1 MDKKMREILGIM
13 PENLRTLLKQG
24 LMGRWESLEEIRIR
38 INRPLI
44 VGTAEGNFAILKDGN
59 ISPAIG
65 GAYIICEADIKRVFC
80 NLCENSVYAHEEE
93 IRQGYISIK
102 GGHRA
107 GFSGK
112 AVVRG
117 GRIETVKEINSINIR
132 VARERIGCGNEYIK
146 EILKDGKVKNT
157 LVISP
162 PGCGKTTL
170 LRDLTRII
178 SNSGIKV
185 SVIDERGEIG
195 ACFCS
200 VPQNDLGVQTDII
213 EDAPKKEGIP
223 LMLRSMSPNVI
234 VCDEIATEADAQ
246 SVKKCFGSGVSVI
259 ASAHSGKFEEIKCNP
274 LIKGLIGGNG
284 FEKIIVLKRNNASF
298 SKRIVGEVIEV
309 KL

>member
-1 MDKKMREILGIM
+1 MDKKMIEILGIM
-13 PENLRTLLKQG
+13 PENLKILLKKG
-24 LMGRWESLEEIRIR
+24 LSGLWGNLEEIRIR
-38 INRPLI
+38 INKPLI
-44 VGTAEGNFAILKDGN
+44 VGTSEGNFAILKDGN

-65 GAYIICEADIKRVFC
+65 GAYIVNEGDIRRVFC

-93 IRQGYISIK
+93 IRQGYITIK

-117 GRIETVKEINSINIR
+117 GKIETVRDISSINIR
-132 VARERIGCGNEYIK
+132 VSKERIGCGNEYIN
-146 EILKDGKVKNT
+146 EILKNGKIKNT

-170 LRDLTRII
+170 LRDLTRLI

-195 ACFCS
+195 ACYLS

-213 EDAPKKEGIP
+213 EDAPKKEAIP
-223 LMLRSMSPNVI
+223 IMLRSMSPRVI
-234 VCDEIATEADAQ
+234 VCDEIATDADAQ

-259 ASAHSGKFEEIKCNP
+259 ASAHSGSFEEIKCNP
-274 LIKGLIGGNG
+274 LIKGLLGGNG
-284 FEKIIVLKRNNASF
+284 FEKIIVLKRNDESL
-298 SKRIVGEVIEV
+298 SKRVVGEVFEV